1 MKKRKSVGERT
12 EPCGTPLFIVIG
24 VELWPSTTAETNI
37 TFEAYLGPMLTKG
50 EKGYKEAVLE
60 HF

>member
-1 MKKRKSVGERT
+1 MEFYLDIALII
-12 EPCGTPLFIVIG
+12 CIY
-24 VELWPSTTAETNI
+24 TNI
-37 TFEAYLGPMLTKG
+37 TFEAYLGPMLTKR